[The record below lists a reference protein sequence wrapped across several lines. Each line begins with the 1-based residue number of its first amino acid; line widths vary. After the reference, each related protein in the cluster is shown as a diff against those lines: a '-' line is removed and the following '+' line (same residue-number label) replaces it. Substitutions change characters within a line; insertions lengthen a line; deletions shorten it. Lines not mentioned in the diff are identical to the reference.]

1 VGRFDKKVALVTGAA
16 SGIGRATS
24 ERLAREGAHVAACD
38 IDENGGKT
46 VAEACGGSFHRLDVS
61 DPAAWT
67 DVVAEITS
75 LRGGIDIACLNA
87 GVTTHRP
94 DDGGQGYATFD
105 IADLSDEAYRRIL
118 GVNVDGV
125 VFGARATTP
134 ALAAG
139 GGGAIVATASVAGLI
154 GFPPDPIYT
163 ATKHAVV
170 GLVRSLAPPLAERG
184 IDIHAICPGVVD
196 TNILGPGMGERA
208 REHGIRLID
217 ASDIA
222 DAVVAAI
229 ESKQTGGLWV
239 CLADREPTLY
249 SFAPIPGLDLPEQP

>member
-1 VGRFDKKVALVTGAA
+1 MGRFDQKVALVTGAA
-16 SGIGRATS
+16 SGIGRAAS
-24 ERLAREGAHVAACD
+24 ERLAREGAHVAVCD

-67 DVVAEITS
+67 EAVAEITN
-75 LRGGIDIACLNA
+75 LRGGLDIACLNA
-87 GVTTHRP
+87 GVTTQRP
-94 DDGGQGYATFD
+94 QEDGEGFATFD
-105 IADLSDEAYRRIL
+105 IAELTDEAYRRIF

-125 VFGARATTP
+125 VFGARATAP
-134 ALAAG
+134 AIAAH

-170 GLVRSLAPPLAERG
+170 GLVRSLAPLLAADG
-184 IDIHAICPGVVD
+184 IDVHAICPGIVD

-208 REHGIRLID
+208 RERGLRVLD
-217 ASDIA
+217 PADIA
-222 DAVVAAI
+222 DAIVAAI
-229 ESKQTGGLWV
+229 ESEQTGGLWV
-239 CLADREPTLY
+239 CLADREPAQY
-249 SFAPIPGLDLPEQP
+249 SFAPIPGLELPGQT